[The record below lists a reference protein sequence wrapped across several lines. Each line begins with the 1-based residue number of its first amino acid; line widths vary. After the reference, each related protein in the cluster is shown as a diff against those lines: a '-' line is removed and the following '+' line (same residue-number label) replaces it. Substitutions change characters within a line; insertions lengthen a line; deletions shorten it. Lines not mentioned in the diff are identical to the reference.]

1 MPALIQICVVIV
13 TTAIVAIVIMTAR
26 LMTRFNKF
34 TMELSQLSNAV
45 RESVVK
51 FDPLTREAQA
61 LLTSLRGVDAPAT
74 HAVEPV
80 GPASERAARLS
91 SSILH
96 PWELPVLAA
105 AAVATGLR
113 SGARHLL
120 KRVVNQFTH
129 NDPKINRGISM
140 NDSSN
145 SRGIEA

>member
-13 TTAIVAIVIMTAR
+13 TMALVAIVIMTAR
-26 LMTRFNKF
+26 LMTRFNQF
-34 TMELSQLSNAV
+34 TAELSQLSHAV

-61 LLTSLRGVDAPAT
+61 LLTSLRGVDPPAT
-74 HAVEPV
+74 DGAEPA
-80 GPASERAARLS
+80 GLAGERAAQIS

-96 PWELPVLAA
+96 PLELPVLAA

-120 KRVVNQFTH
+120 KRVVKHTH
-129 NDPKINRGISM
+129 NDSQINRGYYH
-140 NDSSN
+140 
-145 SRGIEA
+145 E